1 MPEQVKFAVQPRE
14 MTGKKVRQLRR
25 RGILPGNIFGHNRES
40 KAIQFDALE
49 FSRFLKTHAGTTL
62 LALTLDSGAAE
73 TAVVRHVERDPRTN
87 VIQHVDF
94 MHIEMSE
101 PIKVA
106 IPIHLEGVSPAVKNY
121 DGMLLQLLET
131 LEVEAL
137 PANLPEAVALD
148 ISDMTE
154 LKETRYVH
162 HLRVPANV
170 TVLTGTDEPVVKIE
184 PPRIIVEEA
193 VPAAAEAPAL
203 AAEEAPASAEA
214 GEAGGEGSS
223 GPA

>member
-14 MTGKKVRQLRR
+14 VTGKKVRQLRR

-40 KAIQFDALE
+40 QAIQFDALE
-49 FSRFLKTHAGTTL
+49 FSRFLKAHRGTTL
-62 LALTLDSGAAE
+62 LALTVDSGTAE

-87 VIQHVDF
+87 SIQHVDF

-121 DGMLLQLLET
+121 DGVLLQLLEAI
-131 LEVEAL
+131 EVEAL
-137 PANLPEAVALD
+137 PANLPDAVTLD
-148 ISDMTE
+148 ISDMAE

-170 TVLTGTDEPVVKIE
+170 TVLTGSDEPVVKIE

-193 VPAAAEAPAL
+193 APVAAEAPA
-203 AAEEAPASAEA
+203 EPTGEAPAGEA
-214 GEAGGEGSS
+214 GEAGGEGAS